1 MTWIRQ
7 SRTLAVALLV
17 ALALNLFL
25 GSVIAGHWMQGGQRS
40 WSATSIVERR
50 AERLPATDAEVLR
63 AAFEA
68 RSTDLEASF
77 DALRDAREQARAA
90 AGAEPFDAEALA
102 GALAEVRARTH
113 HLHEGFHELY
123 LEVAPQMS
131 AEGRRAL
138 FERRHA
144 GRA

>member
-1 MTWIRQ
+1 MIWIRQ
-7 SRTLAVALLV
+7 PRTLAVALLV

-25 GSVIAGHWMQGGQRS
+25 GSVIAGHWMQSSQRS

-50 AERLPATDAEVLR
+50 AERLPGADATVLR
-63 AAFEA
+63 TVFEA
-68 RSTDLEASF
+68 RRADLEASF
-77 DALRDAREQARAA
+77 DALRAAREQARAA
-90 AGAEPFDAEALA
+90 AGAEPFEAEVLA

-113 HLHEGFHELY
+113 DLHEGFHELY
-123 LEVAPQMS
+123 LEVAPRLS

-144 GRA
+144 GRT